1 MEKNGID
8 VNFLNSLNKNIQN
21 DFSNINSIKGFEVIS
36 EALVYNI
43 FDIFGRNSLLSMLY
57 QTGSGPGEK
66 IAKRMQEKYN
76 KSEFE
81 IFEALELLMRELK
94 DFYSIQIREV
104 QEYSDHFKVIIENH
118 CFLRDSIKHRERLKP
133 GKAFCRINKGYF
145 ETAFRKLLG
154 DKIKKIEI
162 NFLNDD
168 IERDVCV
175 EELVFYPSQL

>member
-1 MEKNGID
+1 MEINEID
-8 VNFLNSLNKNIQN
+8 VNFLISLNENIQN

-43 FDIFGRNSLLSMLY
+43 LDIFGRNSLLSMLY

-66 IAKRMQEKYN
+66 IAIQLQEKYG

-81 IFEALELLMRELK
+81 IFEVLKLLMKELK

-104 QEYSDHFKVIIENH
+104 QEYSDHFKVIIENY
-118 CFLRDSIKHRERLKP
+118 CFLRAPLKHRNKLKP

-154 DKIKKIEI
+154 DKVKKIEI
-162 NFLNDD
+162 NFLYDD

-175 EELVFYPSQL
+175 EELVFYSRKL